1 MDYTLCI
8 TSCNRYDLLKRT
20 MDSLV
25 LDGVP
30 PKEILISED
39 GPLPQMTSNLI
50 APHPDLHWLGET
62 HRKGQI
68 HSADKLMQMVKTPYV
83 LWCEDDWQFSEPA
96 YQWLPRCQ
104 QILDSFPEVFT
115 VSLRHNECN
124 GHPFAVNHGYP
135 FAIQQL
141 NWNGFGSFCF
151 NPGLRRTTDYTKMG
165 TYAALAGQIS
175 PGCLNERNISE
186 KYREAGYIIADIGR
200 VIVRHIGS
208 GRSRAL
214 EAL

>member
-30 PKEILISED
+30 PKEIIICED
-39 GPLPQMTSNLI
+39 GPGEFATR
-50 APHPDLHWLGET
+50 PDWT
-62 HRKGQI
+62 VISKPRRMGQI
-68 HSADKLMQMVKTPYV
+68 DSADRLMQAVRTPYV
-83 LWCEDDWQFSEPA
+83 LWCEDDWEFSEPA

-115 VSLRHNECN
+115 VSLRHKECN

-151 NPGLRRTTDYTKMG
+151 NPGLRRLSDYLKMG
-165 TYAALAGQIS
+165 TYASLAGQVS
-175 PGCLNERNISE
+175 SGCANERAISE

-200 VIVRHIGS
+200 VIVRHTGH

-214 EAL
+214 ESF